1 MALSACQSSDFR
13 CRSFDS
19 AAQKYYHARLMSAA
33 AVIDSLEFARGQQQ
47 LRGSLPVE
55 SLQRL
60 EDVLFDPQGN
70 LEYEVRGCLDERNRP
85 QLVLKV
91 RGDLHLQC

>member
-1 MALSACQSSDFR
+1 
-13 CRSFDS
+13 
-19 AAQKYYHARLMSAA
+19 MSAA

-60 EDVLFDPQGN
+60 EDVPRGLVNAWRRDFKGQSQP
-70 LEYEVRGCLDERNRP
+70 LEEAAAILRGRSENEHRMSSWLD
-85 QLVLKV
+85 VLSAC
-91 RGDLHLQC
+91 QI